1 MVDVSVLEKERLE
14 GAAVGVVA
22 GEEDRAGVDRAEGL
36 VAKEDA
42 EEVGGDLQSLWLVQ
56 QLRPFFTSYVKVVYD
71 YFRGSQSQQ
80 VLDPFDHSGITCL
93 ML

>member
-42 EEVGGDLQSLWLVQ
+42 EEVGGDLQSL
-56 QLRPFFTSYVKVVYD
+56 Y
-71 YFRGSQSQQ
+71 G
-80 VLDPFDHSGITCL
+80 
-93 ML
+93 